1 MDRAPQP
8 GPAEGMWIDG
18 GNPASAGEELP
29 QLPAGDPGIVSA
41 CPVLGEVL
49 RVLGE
54 EGVGR
59 PRRPSLHA
67 GHGEPSPQL
76 WEASYL
82 LKRPSQGTEVRRSVS
97 AGARGSCQR
106 RTSFSAS
113 RGHCC
118 LQSANENSAAATRRG
133 RLRGRLELPPGIL
146 PEGRVSEAREQRPVQ
161 PPPWARARPGAGGEG
176 GQDPS
181 RGPEALVLFPA
192 GETFVLCRWVW
203 TQCRA
208 RFGLWLKTHKV
219 AFPQQRL
226 PVPARASARRGPP
239 PRPGGVL
246 LLCS

>member
-1 MDRAPQP
+1 MTVIGVSLSMDRAPQP

-82 LKRPSQGTEVRRSVS
+82 LKRPSQGTEVRRSVG

-118 LQSANENSAAATRRG
+118 LQSANENSAAAARRG
-133 RLRGRLELPPGIL
+133 RLHGRLELRPPTAAPGIL
-146 PEGRVSEAREQRPVQ
+146 PEGWVWETREQRPVQ
-161 PPPWARARPGAGGEG
+161 PPPGRGRGGGRTPHVARR
-176 GQDPS
+176 
-181 RGPEALVLFPA
+181 
-192 GETFVLCRWVW
+192 RWS
-203 TQCRA
+203 
-208 RFGLWLKTHKV
+208 FS
-219 AFPQQRL
+219 QQRRL
-226 PVPARASARRGPP
+226 LFSAAGF
-239 PRPGGVL
+239 
-246 LLCS
+246 

>member
-1 MDRAPQP
+1 MTVIGVNLSMDRAPQP

-82 LKRPSQGTEVRRSVS
+82 LKRPSQGTEVRPSVS
-97 AGARGSCQR
+97 AGARVPASDEPPSQHHAAIAACKAQTRTLQPPRGGGGSMAGLNSAPPPPPLEFSLRGGSGRPGSSALCSHLPGGGGGVGGGRTPHVAWRRWSFSQQR
-106 RTSFSAS
+106 RLLFSA
-113 RGHCC
+113 
-118 LQSANENSAAATRRG
+118 
-133 RLRGRLELPPGIL
+133 
-146 PEGRVSEAREQRPVQ
+146 
-161 PPPWARARPGAGGEG
+161 AG
-176 GQDPS
+176 
-181 RGPEALVLFPA
+181 F
-192 GETFVLCRWVW
+192 
-203 TQCRA
+203 
-208 RFGLWLKTHKV
+208 
-219 AFPQQRL
+219 
-226 PVPARASARRGPP
+226 
-239 PRPGGVL
+239 
-246 LLCS
+246 